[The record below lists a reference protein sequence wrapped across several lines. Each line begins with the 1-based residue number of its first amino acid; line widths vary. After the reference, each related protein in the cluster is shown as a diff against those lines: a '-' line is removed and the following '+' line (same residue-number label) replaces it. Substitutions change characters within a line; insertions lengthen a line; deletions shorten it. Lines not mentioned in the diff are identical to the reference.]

1 MTRTAWIL
9 AGLFVVIMGVIVFML
24 VRDDETRPS
33 TTTIATTTTLAGT
46 TTPEAGPSSTV
57 GGDTTTTAESVTTTL
72 ATTTTVPATT
82 TTTAA
87 VEGNW
92 SQTPLVATGFGALG
106 WWDGAAWVQVETGAT
121 LPVAGGEDYQVAV
134 LGEEGIIA
142 GGAPTTLCEPLNN
155 PGVVLDNEQI
165 LGDWPGPLGVAVSAP
180 WIVVPHLVEEIE
192 DDGTYAAFAAELLA
206 ERGLDVPDPPIKQLL
221 QMDLQGDGVNEVVV
235 VAEDVTDGLFA
246 EDGDY
251 SIAFLRTT
259 VQGEVRTAI
268 LGESVIVTATDP
280 VVNSYSVGAV
290 ADLNGDG
297 KMEIVLTTAY
307 YEGIGV
313 EVWEYV
319 DDDLGPV
326 PQISAGCGA

>member
-9 AGLFVVIMGVIVFML
+9 AGLFVVIVGVIVFML
-24 VRDDETRPS
+24 VRDDETSPS
-33 TTTIATTTTLAGT
+33 
-46 TTPEAGPSSTV
+46 
-57 GGDTTTTAESVTTTL
+57 TTTL
-72 ATTTTVPATT
+72 ATTTTLDGTTTPESGPTTTAGAETTTTESVTTTLAPTTTVPAATT
-82 TTTAA
+82 TSAA

-106 WWDGAAWVQVETGAT
+106 WWDGAAWVQVEAGAT
-121 LPVAGGEDYQVAV
+121 LPVAGGEDYQVAF
-134 LGEEGIIA
+134 LGTEGIIA
-142 GGAPTTLCEPLNN
+142 GGAPTTLCEPVNN

-165 LGDWPGPLGVAVSAP
+165 LGEWPGPLGVAVSAP
-180 WIVVPHLVEEIE
+180 WILVPHLVEEIE
-192 DDGTYAAFAAELLA
+192 DDGTYGGFAAELLA
-206 ERGLDVPDPPIKQLL
+206 ERGLDVPDPAIKQLL
-221 QMDLQGDGVNEVVV
+221 QMDLQGDGVNEVLV
-235 VAEDVTDGLFA
+235 VAEDVTAGLFA

-251 SIAFLRTT
+251 SIAFLRST

-290 ADLNGDG
+290 ADLSGDG

-313 EVWEYV
+313 EAWEYV
-319 DDDLGPV
+319 DDDQGPV
-326 PQISAGCGA
+326 PQIMSGCGA